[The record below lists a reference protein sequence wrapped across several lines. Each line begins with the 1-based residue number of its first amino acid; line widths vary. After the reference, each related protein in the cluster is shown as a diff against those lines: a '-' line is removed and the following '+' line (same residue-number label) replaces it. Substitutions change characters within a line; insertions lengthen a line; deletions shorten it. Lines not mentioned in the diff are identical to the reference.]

1 MITQI
6 VLRLFLSL
14 ILSGI
19 IGFEREHMNRPAG
32 LRTHILVC
40 IGATLIQIT
49 SMDFC
54 IRYKGIYNIDPLRMS
69 AQVISGIGFLGAGTI
84 IKEGVNIK
92 GLTTAASIWAVAC
105 IGITVGTGFY
115 FEAVIATAIIYIAL
129 RGLKKVDEFITK
141 NKITF
146 TVEVIVDD
154 MPGKVG
160 QIGSTL
166 GKHNINI
173 SNMEMVLNEN
183 QTVTIILVVKLLHD
197 IPHENLMDEL
207 MQISGVKRVRFI

>member
-6 VLRLFLSL
+6 TIRLFLSL
-14 ILSGI
+14 LLSGI

-54 IRYKGIYNIDPLRMS
+54 TRYKGVYNIDPLRMS
-69 AQVISGIGFLGAGTI
+69 SQVISGIGFLGAGTI

-115 FEAVIATAIIYIAL
+115 FEAVIATAIIYAAL
-129 RGLKKVDEFITK
+129 KGLKRVDEYITK
-141 NKITF
+141 NKKTF
-146 TVEVIVDD
+146 TAEIIVDD

-166 GKHNINI
+166 GKLNINI
-173 SNMEMVLNEN
+173 NNMEMTVNNN
-183 QTVTIILVVKLLHD
+183 QTVTILLVLKLLYD
-197 IPHENLMDEL
+197 IRTEQLMDEL
-207 MQISGVKRVRFI
+207 MQVPGVKRVKFI